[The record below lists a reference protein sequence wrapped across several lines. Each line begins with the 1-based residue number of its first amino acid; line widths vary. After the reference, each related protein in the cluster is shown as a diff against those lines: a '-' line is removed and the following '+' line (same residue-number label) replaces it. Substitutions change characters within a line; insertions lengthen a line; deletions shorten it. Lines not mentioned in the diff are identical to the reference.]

1 MMKVWTALLVL
12 GAAAS
17 VAAWAIAL
25 CHENGVCPFAATARF
40 VRSLPWG
47 GRLAVVPLFAALIVY
62 GSVKQGESGGVG
74 ELGGNH
80 GIDGTGTNIS
90 SNRAERVDRVDGI
103 TECGN
108 GLDRI
113 DKIDGIGDVESPQIS
128 TNLHKSICVDGCGFV
143 DCNLGEQLQK
153 ALHVSACSTRLENSL
168 RSSVKMLP
176 VTNFNPQ
183 LETGERWDEICK
195 FVYRIC
201 N

>member
-1 MMKVWTALLVL
+1 MMKVVTAFLVL

-17 VAAWAIAL
+17 VVAWAIAL
-25 CHENGVCPFAATARF
+25 CHENRVCPFTAAARF
-40 VRSLPWG
+40 VRGLPWG

-62 GSVKQGESGGVG
+62 GSVKPERSGGVG

-128 TNLHKSICVDGCGFV
+128 TNLHKSICVDECGFV
-143 DCNLGEQLQK
+143 DCNLSERIEK
-153 ALHVSACSTRLENSL
+153 YLHVSTSSTRLENSL
-168 RSSVKMLP
+168 RSSATLRLCVENNDNILKY
-176 VTNFNPQ
+176 VQ
-183 LETGERWDEICK
+183 
-195 FVYRIC
+195 
-201 N
+201 

>member
-1 MMKVWTALLVL
+1 MMKVVTALWVL

-17 VAAWAIAL
+17 VVAWAIAL
-25 CHENGVCPFAATARF
+25 CHENGVCPFTAAARF
-40 VRSLPWG
+40 ARGLPWG

-62 GSVKQGESGGVG
+62 GSVKPGRSGGVG

-80 GIDGTGTNIS
+80 GMHGIDGMGTNIS

-128 TNLHKSICVDGCGFV
+128 TNLHKSICVDERGFV
-143 DCNLGEQLQK
+143 DCNLAEQIEK
-153 ALHVSACSTRLENSL
+153 DLHVSTSSTWLENSL
-168 RSSVKMLP
+168 RSSATLRLCVENNDNIWKY
-176 VTNFNPQ
+176 VQ
-183 LETGERWDEICK
+183 
-195 FVYRIC
+195 
-201 N
+201 